1 MIVIGAG
8 GHGLATA
15 YYLAKEHGITN
26 VAVLER
32 GWLGGGNIA
41 RNTVTVRSNYMRDAS
56 IPFYVKSVALYE
68 GLTKDLNFNLM
79 HSKRT
84 MVDVV
89 QTYPKM
95 RELRRRQLT
104 MDIYGSTYEQ
114 ISEAE
119 VRRRIPALTGGG
131 PDARLPVIGGMVH
144 TDAGVNRHDAVAWGY
159 ARAIDAMGVE
169 IHQQTAVDS
178 LIRGADGRIEG
189 VQTNRGV
196 IKADKVAVA
205 VSGHTTTI
213 TETAGLALPLRTM
226 NLTAF
231 VSEPVKPLVDV
242 IVNCPDAGFYFSQS
256 DKGEMVI
263 GGAPDPG
270 QSFRRDI
277 KQNVFEDTVSAM
289 LSLFPS
295 FKKLKLLRQW
305 GGHLDIAQDAS
316 PIMDET
322 EVPGLV
328 HHRRLV
334 GRLQGDPRRW
344 PDTRPSRRHGCA
356 ASVDGTLHAEAL
368 PSPRLRDGNRHHD
381 GPLGGRSHDD
391 HPLPLLRRAKRRRIP
406 IWRPGETRPPRPER
420 GQRGGMDR
428 LAHPGPEP
436 PGPGQGTLVAREGLR
451 HLVDDHPRHPHP

>member
-1 MIVIGAG
+1 MLIMQKYSFASLLRHSINKHTTWPKAWRSPPLKDSYDVVIIGAG

-26 VAVLER
+26 IAVVER

-41 RNTVTVRSNYMRDAS
+41 RNTITIRSNYMRDQS

-68 GLTKDLNFNLM
+68 EMTRELNFNTM

-84 MVDVV
+84 MIDVI
-89 QTYPKM
+89 QNYPMM
-95 RELRRRQLT
+95 RDRRRRQHI
-104 MDIYGSTYEQ
+104 MDIYGSTYER

-144 TDAGVNRHDAVAWGY
+144 TDAAVNRHDAVAWGY
-159 ARAIDAMGVE
+159 ARAIDALGGE
-169 IHQQTAVDS
+169 IHQQTAVES
-178 LIRGADGRIEG
+178 IVRGTDGAVEG
-189 VQTNRGV
+189 VQTNRGM
-196 IKADKVAVA
+196 IRAKKVAVA
-205 VSGHTTTI
+205 VSGHTTTL
-213 TETAGLALPLRTM
+213 TETAGLKLPLRTM

-263 GGAPDPG
+263 GGAPDMG

-277 KQNVFEDTVSAM
+277 KQHVFEDTVSAM

-295 FKKLKLLRQW
+295 FKKLKLMRQW
-305 GGHLDIAQDAS
+305 GGHLDIAHDAS

-322 EVPGLV
+322 DVPGLFV
-328 HHRRLV
+328 TA
-334 GRLQGDPRRW
+334 GW
-344 PDTRPSRRHGCA
+344 W
-356 ASVDGTLHAEAL
+356 
-368 PSPRLRDGNRHHD
+368 
-381 GPLGGRSHDD
+381 GGYK
-391 HPLPLLRRAKRRRIP
+391 AIP
-406 IWRPGETRPPRPER
+406 A
-420 GQRGGMDR
+420 GGLT
-428 LAHPGPEP
+428 LAHLIATGRPHDLMSDF
-436 PGPGQGTLVAREGLR
+436 TLKRFR
-451 HLVDDHPRHPHP
+451 HLDYVMETGTTTAR

>member
-1 MIVIGAG
+1 MQKYNLTSLIWQGLNGHRGWSRAWRSPPLGDRYDIIVIGAG

-15 YYLAKEHGITN
+15 YYLASEHGLTN

-56 IPFYVKSVALYE
+56 IPFYVKSVEMFE
-68 GLTKDLNFNLM
+68 GLTRALNFNLM

-84 MVDVV
+84 MIDVV
-89 QTYPKM
+89 QTYPKL

-104 MDIYGSTYEQ
+104 MDIYGSTYQQ
-114 ISEAE
+114 ISTDE

-169 IHQQTAVDS
+169 IHQQTAVKQLLRKPDGS
-178 LIRGADGRIEG
+178 IAGVETSRGTVRA
-189 VQTNRGV
+189 N
-196 IKADKVAVA
+196 KVVVA
-205 VSGHTTTI
+205 VSGHTTTL
-213 TETAGLALPLRTM
+213 TETAGLKLPLRTM

-242 IVNCPDAGFYFSQS
+242 IVNCPDSGFYFSQS

-270 QSFRRDI
+270 QSFRRDV
-277 KQNVFEDTVSAM
+277 KQNVFEDTVTAM

-295 FKKLKLLRQW
+295 FKKLKLMRQW

-316 PIMDET
+316 PIMDQT
-322 EVPGLV
+322 DVPGLFV
-328 HHRRLV
+328 TAGWWGGYKAIPAGGLTLAHLV
-334 GRLQGDPRRW
+334 ATGQP
-344 PDTRPSRRHGCA
+344 
-356 ASVDGTLHAEAL
+356 
-368 PSPRLRDGNRHHD
+368 
-381 GPLGGRSHDD
+381 
-391 HPLPLLRRAKRRRIP
+391 HPLMAPF
-406 IWRPGETRPPRPER
+406 
-420 GQRGGMDR
+420 
-428 LAHPGPEP
+428 
-436 PGPGQGTLVAREGLR
+436 TLGRFR
-451 HLVDDHPRHPHP
+451 HLDYVMESGTTTAR